1 MGVAALSRAIH
12 DPSTDLAHSRPQQM
26 TRRFLVFSAFDPGV
40 ILYVAV
46 AVAVAAI
53 AVSTWLLRDSLRGEK
68 ILRESEARIEVLSDQ
83 LFAATETLQ
92 QQRQLLESQSDL
104 VVSRDLSGQVRMVNT
119 AYSEAAGKSPS
130 DLLGSNFDFTGGK
143 HILEGRDGG
152 AERYDQSVT
161 IRGIERWIAW
171 SVLPV
176 RNREGQLVER
186 YAVGR
191 DITERRRAEAA
202 SEAKSR
208 FLATV
213 SHEVRTPLN
222 GVLGMADLLMDTK
235 LEPEQGTY
243 VRAIKTSGEALLSLI
258 DEILD
263 FSKIEAGKSELASEP
278 FDLLQITEGVIE
290 LLAPRA
296 QGKDIEIALS
306 IDPTTPRMVV
316 GDAAR
321 LRQVLLNLA
330 GNAVKFT
337 DTGGVGVALTTDN
350 NEVIFEVI
358 DTGPGIPADRLEAI
372 FAEFEQVDGSGG
384 RQNEGTGLGLAIS
397 RRLVEHMGGKL
408 AVTSEPSVGSTFT
421 LRLPVRVATGGAADA
436 PPDIDLEGKRIL
448 VVANGPFEGRFL
460 VARLEERGA
469 TVHLARQT
477 HAALAELACQ
487 RFNTMIIDCGLGP
500 EESRSLAAVA
510 RTAGVAQ
517 RLVMLSPYERR
528 SFGSPHEAGFDGYLV
543 KPVRPRSLYAR
554 LGEGAALVTS
564 EATTQ
569 PAMPQTGQ
577 RSYSVLLAED
587 NDINAL
593 LATKLLEKHGCT
605 VTWVKDGTAALK
617 AAAAAISGKGPT
629 FDAAMLDVRMP
640 GMDGKTVV
648 QSLRPLEAQA
658 RTRPMLI
665 AAVTAN
671 AFPEDKT
678 ACLAAGF
685 DLFLAKPLAR
695 PAVEIFIEA
704 IMARSAAGPARPDI
718 AA

>member
-1 MGVAALSRAIH
+1 
-12 DPSTDLAHSRPQQM
+12 
-26 TRRFLVFSAFDPGV
+26 VFSAFDPGV

-46 AVAVAAI
+46 AVATVAGALSI
-53 AVSTWLLRDSLRGEK
+53 WLLRDSLRGERA
-68 ILRESEARIEVLSDQ
+68 LWEAEARIETLSDQ

-104 VVSRDLSGQVRMVNT
+104 VVSRDLSGIIRMVNT
-119 AYSEAAGKSPS
+119 AYAEAAGKELSS
-130 DLLGSNFDFTGGK
+130 LQGSGFDFAGAK
-143 HILEGRDGG
+143 QLIEGRDGG
-152 AERYDQSVT
+152 AERYDQAVS
-161 IRGIERWIAW
+161 IRGAERWIAW

-222 GVLGMADLLMDTK
+222 GVLGMADLLLDTR

-278 FDLLQITEGVIE
+278 FDLLQVTEGVIE

-337 DTGGVGVALTTDN
+337 ETGGVGVSLTAEN
-350 NEVIFEVI
+350 SELVFEVM
-358 DTGPGIPADRLEAI
+358 DTGPGIPADKLEAI

-408 AVTSEPSVGSTFT
+408 SVHSQPSVGSTFT
-421 LRLPVRVATGGAADA
+421 LRLPVRIATGGAADA
-436 PPDIDLEGKRIL
+436 PPDIDLESKRVL

-469 TVHLARQT
+469 VVHLVRHA
-477 HAALAELACQ
+477 HAALAELATG
-487 RFNTMIIDCGLGP
+487 RFEAMIIDCGLGQ
-500 EESRSLAAVA
+500 EETRSLAAVA

-554 LGEGAALVTS
+554 LGEGGPVVAS
-564 EATTQ
+564 EAARQPLTQ
-569 PAMPQTGQ
+569 QGES
-577 RSYSVLLAED
+577 RSFSVLLAED
-587 NDINAL
+587 NEINAL
-593 LATKLLEKHGCT
+593 LATRLLEKHGCT
-605 VTWVKDGTAALK
+605 VTWVKDGMAALAAAK
-617 AAAAAISGKGPT
+617 AALSGASPS
-629 FDAAMLDVRMP
+629 FDAAMMDVRMP

-648 QSLRPLEAQA
+648 QSLRPLEEQA
-658 RTRPMLI
+658 KARPMLI

-671 AFPEDKT
+671 AFPEDKA

-695 PAVEIFIEA
+695 PAVEAFVDA
-704 IMARSAAGPARPDI
+704 IAARSSGFAQPHVAA
-718 AA
+718 